1 MQNNTVA
8 DEAINLAFSKLF
20 DNLLS
25 SYLKRKKIDYMLVK
39 YTMIYCKIN

>member
-8 DEAINLAFSKLF
+8 DEDIDLAFSKLF

-25 SYLKRKKIDYMLVK
+25 SYLKRKKR
-39 YTMIYCKIN
+39 

>member
-8 DEAINLAFSKLF
+8 DEDINLIFSKLF

-25 SYLKRKKIDYMLVK
+25 SYKKEKVK
-39 YTMIYCKIN
+39 